1 MLKYLICL
9 NTDRYHTMII
19 IVNVMVLRGSVHLS
33 HETLFVF
40 FMNEVVILGQTLQS
54 FLSRN
59 GLITQQTDS

>member
-1 MLKYLICL
+1 
-9 NTDRYHTMII
+9 MIF
-19 IVNVMVLRGSVHLS
+19 IVNVMVLRGSVHLC
-33 HETLFVF
+33 HETLIVF

>member
-1 MLKYLICL
+1 
-9 NTDRYHTMII
+9 MII

-33 HETLFVF
+33 HETLIVF

-59 GLITQQTDS
+59 GLITQQTDSQFNAH